1 MTRFVFAAFG
11 AAFLMPVV
19 AQAQPQQKACMPFEQ
34 ARKALGDSY
43 GESVTGVG
51 IAGNGKSMLAILSNP
66 ETGTWTALVVSPEGV
81 ACGIGGGED
90 WQVIKPEIGDPS

>member
-1 MTRFVFAAFG
+1 MMRFVSAALV
-11 AAFLMPVV
+11 AAFLMPVA
-19 AQAQPQQKACMPFEQ
+19 AQAEPQQKACMPFEE

-43 GESVTGVG
+43 GEVMTGVG
-51 IAGNGKSMLAILSNP
+51 IAGNGKSMLTIMSNP

-90 WQVIKPEIGDPS
+90 WQVIEPAVGAPS